1 MAEGFLAGGGLGSAA
16 MAPGPERTDWTVEEE
31 LAALDKGEHPPA
43 ALGVGTLRGR
53 LGAGFGPAGRVA
65 AVAVRAAPTAGLG
78 VGGRPRASR
87 PGCRK
92 LSPDSRVGR
101 ARNCPPGCLDRF
113 LGLDLFQDEDSCSDC
128 SNYKPGSSL
137 QSFVLEGKT
146 LFPEMFQTSHLLF
159 YERFRA
165 YQDYILV
172 LVLTA
177 FNLFVADCKASEVR
191 EFTAEFLEK
200 VLEPSGWRAVWHTN
214 VFEVL
219 VEVTDVDF
227 AALKAVVRLADPYLC
242 ESQVS
247 TFTLECMK
255 ELLELKEHRLPL
267 QELWVVFDDSGVF
280 DQTALAIEHVR
291 FFYQKIWRS
300 WDEEEEDEYDYFVRC
315 VEPRLRLH
323 YDILEDR
330 VPSGLI
336 VDYHNLLSQCEESYR
351 KFLNLRSS
359 LSNCNSDSEQENI
372 SMVEGLKLYSEIEQL
387 KQKLKLIENPLLR
400 YVFGYQKNSNIQAK
414 GIRPSGQKVTHVV
427 SSIMLTGLL
436 QSLLRDRLCQEPYE
450 EEIEIQFHS
459 DPLSAINA
467 CYEGDTVI
475 ICPGHYIVPGTFSI
489 ADSIELE
496 GYGLPDDIV
505 IEKRGKGDTF
515 VDCTGADIKISNI
528 KFVQHDAVEG
538 ILIIHRGKTTLEN
551 CVLQCETT
559 GVTVRTSAEFLMKN
573 SDLYGA
579 KGAGI
584 EIYPGS
590 KCTLSDNGI
599 HHCKEGI
606 LIKFLKHLFSM
617 SQDFLDEHYDIPK
630 ISMVNNVIHN
640 NEGYGVVL
648 VKPTIFSDLQEN
660 AQDGTEENKALKIQT
675 NEEGDGAE
683 RVDLEELIQCAAG
696 KMELYERSDLAEQVE
711 GNYEIVNELV
721 AASTQKGQMK
731 KKRLSELGII
741 QADDNLM
748 SQEMFVSIVG
758 NQFKWNG
765 KGSFGTFLF

>member
-1 MAEGFLAGGGLGSAA
+1 MADGSLTGGGLEAAA
-16 MAPGPERTDWTVEEE
+16 MAPERTGWAVEQE
-31 LAALDKGEHPPA
+31 LASLEKG
-43 ALGVGTLRGR
+43 
-53 LGAGFGPAGRVA
+53 
-65 AVAVRAAPTAGLG
+65 
-78 VGGRPRASR
+78 
-87 PGCRK
+87 
-92 LSPDSRVGR
+92 
-101 ARNCPPGCLDRF
+101 
-113 LGLDLFQDEDSCSDC
+113 LFQDEDSCSDC
-128 SNYKPGSSL
+128 SYRDKPGSSL
-137 QSFVLEGKT
+137 QSFMPEGKT
-146 LFPEMFQTSHLLF
+146 FFPEIFQTNQLLF

-165 YQDYILV
+165 YQDYIL
-172 LVLTA
+172 
-177 FNLFVADCKASEVR
+177 ADCKASEVQ

-214 VFEVL
+214 VFKVL

-227 AALKAVVRLADPYLC
+227 AALKAVVRLAEPYLC
-242 ESQVS
+242 DSQVS
-247 TFTLECMK
+247 TFTMECMK
-255 ELLELKEHRLPL
+255 ELLDLKEHRLPL

-291 FFYQKIWRS
+291 FFYQNIWRS

-315 VEPRLRLH
+315 VEPRLRL
-323 YDILEDR
+323 
-330 VPSGLI
+330 
-336 VDYHNLLSQCEESYR
+336 
-351 KFLNLRSS
+351 
-359 LSNCNSDSEQENI
+359 
-372 SMVEGLKLYSEIEQL
+372 
-387 KQKLKLIENPLLR
+387 

-414 GIRPSGQKVTHVV
+414 GVRSSGQKITHVV
-427 SSIMLTGLL
+427 SSTMMAGLL
-436 QSLLRDRLCQEPYE
+436 RSLLTDRLCQEPGE
-450 EEIEIQFHS
+450 EEREIQFHS

-467 CYEGDTVI
+467 CFEGDTVI
-475 ICPGHYIVPGTFSI
+475 VCPGHYVVHGTFSI

-515 VDCTGADIKISNI
+515 VDCTGADIKISGI

-538 ILIIHRGKTTLEN
+538 ILIVHRGKTTLEN

-590 KCTLSDNGI
+590 QCTLSDNGI

-606 LIKFLKHLFSM
+606 LIK
-617 SQDFLDEHYDIPK
+617 DFLDEHYDIPK
-630 ISMVNNVIHN
+630 ISMVNNIIHN

-660 AQDGTEENKALKIQT
+660 AEDGTEENKALKIQT
-675 NEEGDGAE
+675 SGEPDVAE
-683 RVDLEELIQCAAG
+683 RVDLEELIECATG
-696 KMELYERSDLAEQVE
+696 KMELCARIDPSEQVE
-711 GNYEIVNELV
+711 GNCEIVNELI
-721 AASTQKGQMK
+721 AASTQKGQIK
-731 KKRLSELGII
+731 KKRLSELGIT

-748 SQEMFVSIVG
+748 SQEMFVGIVG

>member
-1 MAEGFLAGGGLGSAA
+1 MAAGLLTGSGPESEA
-16 MAPGPERTDWTVEEE
+16 MASGRTSWAAEEE
-31 LAALDKGEHPPA
+31 PAPQGE
-43 ALGVGTLRGR
+43 G
-53 LGAGFGPAGRVA
+53 
-65 AVAVRAAPTAGLG
+65 
-78 VGGRPRASR
+78 
-87 PGCRK
+87 
-92 LSPDSRVGR
+92 
-101 ARNCPPGCLDRF
+101 
-113 LGLDLFQDEDSCSDC
+113 LFQDEDSCSDC
-128 SNYKPGSSL
+128 SYHDKPGTSL

-146 LFPEMFQTSHLLF
+146 PFPEIFQTSQLLF

-165 YQDYILV
+165 YQDYIL
-172 LVLTA
+172 
-177 FNLFVADCKASEVR
+177 ADCKASEVR

-200 VLEPSGWRAVWHTN
+200 VLEPSGWRAAWHTN
-214 VFEVL
+214 VFKVL

-227 AALKAVVRLADPYLC
+227 SALKVVVRLAEPYLC

-247 TFTLECMK
+247 TFTLECMN
-255 ELLELKEHRLPL
+255 ELLNLKEHRLPL
-267 QELWVVFDDSGVF
+267 QELWVVYDDSGVF

-291 FFYQKIWRS
+291 FFYQNIWRS

-336 VDYHNLLSQCEESYR
+336 IDYRNLLSQCEESYR

-372 SMVEGLKLYSEIEQL
+372 SMVEGLKLYSEMEQL

-414 GIRPSGQKVTHVV
+414 GIRPSGSKVTHVV
-427 SSIMLTGLL
+427 SSTITTGLL
-436 QSLLRDRLCQEPYE
+436 RSLLRDRLCQEPYE
-450 EEIEIQFHS
+450 EETEIQFHR

-475 ICPGHYIVPGTFSI
+475 VCPGHYVVHGTFSI

-496 GYGLPDDIV
+496 GNGLPDDIV

-515 VDCTGADIKISNI
+515 VDCTGADIKISCI

-590 KCTLSDNGI
+590 KCVLTDNGI

-606 LIKFLKHLFSM
+606 LIK
-617 SQDFLDEHYDIPK
+617 DFLDEHYDIPK
-630 ISMVNNVIHN
+630 ISMVNNIVHN

-660 AQDGTEENKALKIQT
+660 AQDGTEESKVFKIQT
-675 NEEGDGAE
+675 SGEGDATE

-696 KMELYERSDLAEQVE
+696 KMELSARSDLSEQVE
-711 GNYEIVNELV
+711 GNCEIINELV

-731 KKRLSELGII
+731 KKRLSELGITE
-741 QADDNLM
+741 ADDNLM
-748 SQEMFVSIVG
+748 SQEMFVGIVG

>member
-1 MAEGFLAGGGLGSAA
+1 MADGMRVSGGLEPQA
-16 MAPGPERTDWTVEEE
+16 MASGHPDWAAEKE
-31 LAALDKGEHPPA
+31 LAPLEEG
-43 ALGVGTLRGR
+43 
-53 LGAGFGPAGRVA
+53 
-65 AVAVRAAPTAGLG
+65 
-78 VGGRPRASR
+78 
-87 PGCRK
+87 
-92 LSPDSRVGR
+92 
-101 ARNCPPGCLDRF
+101 
-113 LGLDLFQDEDSCSDC
+113 LFQVEDSSSDC
-128 SNYKPGSSL
+128 SSHDKPGSSL
-137 QSFVLEGKT
+137 QSFVPEGKSP
-146 LFPEMFQTSHLLF
+146 FPEIFQTNQLLF

-165 YQDYILV
+165 YQDYML
-172 LVLTA
+172 
-177 FNLFVADCKASEVR
+177 ADCKASEVR

-200 VLEPSGWRAVWHTN
+200 VLEPSGWQAIWHTN

-219 VEVTDVDF
+219 VEITDVDF
-227 AALKAVVRLADPYLC
+227 SALKAVVRLAEPYAC
-242 ESQVS
+242 ESEVN

-255 ELLELKEHRLPL
+255 ELLELKEYQLPLQELWVVFDDSGVFDQTALAIEHVSSGEFPWPTSKPRSPHLLVILYYILTIILFFFLVISGIRITDVDFSALKAVVRLAEPYACESEVNTFTLECMKELLELKEYQLPL

-291 FFYQKIWRS
+291 
-300 WDEEEEDEYDYFVRC
+300 
-315 VEPRLRLH
+315 H

-336 VDYHNLLSQCEESYR
+336 VDYRNLLTQCEESYR

-414 GIRPSGQKVTHVV
+414 GVRSNGQKVTHVV
-427 SSIMLTGLL
+427 SSTMVSGLL
-436 QSLLRDRLCQEPYE
+436 RSLLRDRLCEEPFKE
-450 EEIEIQFHS
+450 DTEIQFHR

-467 CYEGDTVI
+467 CYEGDSVI
-475 ICPGHYIVPGTFSI
+475 VCPGHYVVHGTFSI
-489 ADSIELE
+489 ADSIVLE

-515 VDCTGADIKISNI
+515 VDCTGVDIKISSI

-538 ILIIHRGKTTLEN
+538 ILIIHRGKTTVEN

-579 KGAGI
+579 KGAGL

-590 KCTLSDNGI
+590 KCILSDNGI

-606 LIKFLKHLFSM
+606 LIK
-617 SQDFLDEHYDIPK
+617 DFLDEHYDIPK

-648 VKPTIFSDLQEN
+648 VKPTIFSDLKEN
-660 AQDGTEENKALKIQT
+660 DQDKTEENKAVKIQT
-675 NEEGDGAE
+675 SGQADAAG
-683 RVDLEELIQCAAG
+683 RVDLEELIHCATD
-696 KMELYERSDLAEQVE
+696 KMEIYESAADLSEQVE
-711 GNYEIVNELV
+711 GNCEIINELV
-721 AASTQKGQMK
+721 AASTQKGQIR
-731 KKRLSELGII
+731 KKRLSELGIT

-748 SQEMFVSIVG
+748 SQEMFVVIVG

>member
-1 MAEGFLAGGGLGSAA
+1 MRLQGVGALIGPSASAVYPISNLRVVGARGLPLKFEMAGVLPAGGGRQSEA
-16 MAPGPERTDWTVEEE
+16 MASRRGGWVAQEEPAPLE
-31 LAALDKGEHPPA
+31 KG
-43 ALGVGTLRGR
+43 
-53 LGAGFGPAGRVA
+53 
-65 AVAVRAAPTAGLG
+65 
-78 VGGRPRASR
+78 
-87 PGCRK
+87 
-92 LSPDSRVGR
+92 
-101 ARNCPPGCLDRF
+101 
-113 LGLDLFQDEDSCSDC
+113 LFQDEDSCSDC
-128 SNYKPGSSL
+128 SYRAVISS
-137 QSFVLEGKT
+137 QSFVLEGKIP
-146 LFPEMFQTSHLLF
+146 FPEIFQTSQLLF
-159 YERFRA
+159 YERFSA
-165 YQDYILV
+165 YQDYIL
-172 LVLTA
+172 
-177 FNLFVADCKASEVR
+177 ADCKASEVK

-200 VLEPSGWRAVWHTN
+200 VLEPSGWRAVWHTS
-214 VFEVL
+214 VFKVL
-219 VEVTDVDF
+219 VEITDVDF
-227 AALKAVVRLADPYLC
+227 SALKAVVRLAEPHLC

-247 TFTLECMK
+247 TFTLECVK
-255 ELLELKEHRLPL
+255 ELLNLKEHQLPL
-267 QELWVVFDDSGVF
+267 QELWVVYDDSGVF

-291 FFYQKIWRS
+291 FFYQNIWRS

-330 VPSGLI
+330 VPSGLV
-336 VDYHNLLSQCEESYR
+336 VDYRNLLSQCEESYR

-372 SMVEGLKLYSEIEQL
+372 SMVEGLKLYSEMEQL

-414 GIRPSGQKVTHVV
+414 GVRPGGQKVTHVV
-427 SSIMLTGLL
+427 SSAMRTGLL
-436 QSLLRDRLCQEPYE
+436 RALLSDRLCQEPYE
-450 EEIEIQFHS
+450 ETEIQFHR

-475 ICPGHYIVPGTFSI
+475 VCPGQYMVHGTFSI

-515 VDCTGADIKISNI
+515 VDCTGADIKISCI

-538 ILIIHRGKTTLEN
+538 ILIIHSGKTTLEN

-590 KCTLSDNGI
+590 KCILTDNEI

-606 LIKFLKHLFSM
+606 LIK
-617 SQDFLDEHYDIPK
+617 DFLDEHYDIPK
-630 ISMVNNVIHN
+630 ISMVNNIIHN

-660 AQDGTEENKALKIQT
+660 AQDETEGNRALRLQT
-675 NEEGDGAE
+675 SGEADVAG
-683 RVDLEELIQCAAG
+683 RVGLEELVQCAAG
-696 KMELYERSDLAEQVE
+696 QMELHERSDLSETVG
-711 GNYEIVNELV
+711 GNCEIINELV
-721 AASTQKGQMK
+721 AASTQKGHMK
-731 KKRLSELGII
+731 KKRLSELGIT
-741 QADDNLM
+741 QADENLM
-748 SQEMFVSIVG
+748 SQEMFVRIVE
-758 NQFKWNG
+758 NQFRWNG

>member
-1 MAEGFLAGGGLGSAA
+1 MANGLVTGGGLEPEA
-16 MAPGPERTDWTVEEE
+16 MAPAPERTGWTAEEE
-31 LAALDKGEHPPA
+31 TASLEKG
-43 ALGVGTLRGR
+43 
-53 LGAGFGPAGRVA
+53 
-65 AVAVRAAPTAGLG
+65 
-78 VGGRPRASR
+78 
-87 PGCRK
+87 
-92 LSPDSRVGR
+92 
-101 ARNCPPGCLDRF
+101 
-113 LGLDLFQDEDSCSDC
+113 LFQDEDSCSDC
-128 SNYKPGSSL
+128 SDHEKAGTSL
-137 QSFVLEGKT
+137 RSFVLEGKT
-146 LFPEMFQTSHLLF
+146 LFPEIFQTSQLLF

-165 YQDYILV
+165 YQDYIL
-172 LVLTA
+172 
-177 FNLFVADCKASEVR
+177 ADCKASEVR

-227 AALKAVVRLADPYLC
+227 SGLKAVVRLTKPYLC
-242 ESQVS
+242 ESRVS
-247 TFTLECMK
+247 SFTWECMS

-267 QELWVVFDDSGVF
+267 QELWVVFDDSGAF
-280 DQTALAIEHVR
+280 DQTALAMEHVR
-291 FFYQKIWRS
+291 FFYQNIWRS

-336 VDYHNLLSQCEESYR
+336 VDYRNLLSQCEESYR
-351 KFLNLRSS
+351 RFLNLRSS
-359 LSNCNSDSEQENI
+359 LSNCSSDSEQENI
-372 SMVEGLKLYSEIEQL
+372 SMVEGLKLYSEMEQL

-414 GIRPSGQKVTHVV
+414 GIRVSGQKVTHVV
-427 SSIMLTGLL
+427 SSTMMSGLL
-436 QSLLRDRLCQEPYE
+436 QALLKDKLCQEPCK
-450 EEIEIQFHS
+450 EEIEIQFHN

-467 CYEGDTVI
+467 CYEGDSVI
-475 ICPGHYIVPGTFSI
+475 VCPGHYVVHGTFSI

-515 VDCTGADIKISNI
+515 VDCTGADIKISSI
-528 KFVQHDAVEG
+528 KFVQHGAVEG
-538 ILIIHRGKTTLEN
+538 ILSIHSGKTTLEN

-559 GVTVRTSAEFLMKN
+559 GVTVRTSAELLMKN

-606 LIKFLKHLFSM
+606 LIK
-617 SQDFLDEHYDIPK
+617 DFLDEHYDIPR
-630 ISMVNNVIHN
+630 IAMMNNVIHN
-640 NEGYGVVL
+640 NDGYGVVL

-660 AQDGTEENKALKIQT
+660 AQDESEENKALKIQT
-675 NEEGDGAE
+675 SGEVGAAE
-683 RVDLEELIQCAAG
+683 KVDLEELIQCAAG
-696 KMELYERSDLAEQVE
+696 QMELYAGPDLSEQVE
-711 GNYEIVNELV
+711 GNCEIINELV
-721 AASTQKGQMK
+721 AASTKKGQMK
-731 KKRLSELGII
+731 KKRLSELGIT

-758 NQFKWNG
+758 NQFRWNG

>member
-1 MAEGFLAGGGLGSAA
+1 MADGLLAGGGLGSQA
-16 MAPGPERTDWTVEEE
+16 MTPQPERTGWAVEEE
-31 LAALDKGEHPPA
+31 PA
-43 ALGVGTLRGR
+43 PLEKA
-53 LGAGFGPAGRVA
+53 
-65 AVAVRAAPTAGLG
+65 
-78 VGGRPRASR
+78 
-87 PGCRK
+87 
-92 LSPDSRVGR
+92 
-101 ARNCPPGCLDRF
+101 
-113 LGLDLFQDEDSCSDC
+113 LFQDEDSCSDC
-128 SNYKPGSSL
+128 SNHDKPGSSL
-137 QSFVLEGKT
+137 PSFVPEGKT
-146 LFPEMFQTSHLLF
+146 HFPEIFQTSQLLF

-165 YQDYILV
+165 YQDYIL
-172 LVLTA
+172 
-177 FNLFVADCKASEVR
+177 ADCKASEVR

-247 TFTLECMK
+247 SFTLECMN
-255 ELLELKEHRLPL
+255 ELFDLKEHRLPL
-267 QELWVVFDDSGVF
+267 QELWVVFDDSGIF

-291 FFYQKIWRS
+291 FFYQNIWRS

-315 VEPRLRLH
+315 VEPRLRL
-323 YDILEDR
+323 
-330 VPSGLI
+330 
-336 VDYHNLLSQCEESYR
+336 
-351 KFLNLRSS
+351 
-359 LSNCNSDSEQENI
+359 
-372 SMVEGLKLYSEIEQL
+372 
-387 KQKLKLIENPLLR
+387 
-400 YVFGYQKNSNIQAK
+400 YVFGYQKNSDIQAK
-414 GIRPSGQKVTHVV
+414 GIRPNGQKVMHVV
-427 SSIMLTGLL
+427 SSTMVTGLL
-436 QSLLRDRLCQEPYE
+436 RSLLRDRLCQEPCKE
-450 EEIEIQFHS
+450 ETEIQFHS

-475 ICPGHYIVPGTFSI
+475 VCPGHYMVHGTFSI

-515 VDCTGADIKISNI
+515 VDCTGVDIKISGI
-528 KFVQHDAVEG
+528 KFIQHDAVEG

-590 KCTLSDNGI
+590 KCTLIDNEI

-606 LIKFLKHLFSM
+606 LIK
-617 SQDFLDEHYDIPK
+617 DFLDEHYDIPK

-660 AQDGTEENKALKIQT
+660 VQDETEEDRALKT
-675 NEEGDGAE
+675 PTSEEAGTAE
-683 RVDLEELIQCAAG
+683 RVDLEELIQCATG
-696 KMELYERSDLAEQVE
+696 KRELYARSSLSEQVE
-711 GNYEIVNELV
+711 GNCEIVNELV

-731 KKRLSELGII
+731 KKRLSELGIT

>member
-1 MAEGFLAGGGLGSAA
+1 MADGLLGGVGLGSQA
-16 MAPGPERTDWTVEEE
+16 MIPQPECTGWAVEEE
-31 LAALDKGEHPPA
+31 PAPLEKG
-43 ALGVGTLRGR
+43 
-53 LGAGFGPAGRVA
+53 
-65 AVAVRAAPTAGLG
+65 
-78 VGGRPRASR
+78 
-87 PGCRK
+87 
-92 LSPDSRVGR
+92 
-101 ARNCPPGCLDRF
+101 
-113 LGLDLFQDEDSCSDC
+113 LFQDEDSCSDC
-128 SNYKPGSSL
+128 SNHDKPGSSL
-137 QSFVLEGKT
+137 PSFVPSGKT
-146 LFPEMFQTSHLLF
+146 HFPEIFQTSQLLF
-159 YERFRA
+159 YERFKA
-165 YQDYILV
+165 YQDYIL
-172 LVLTA
+172 
-177 FNLFVADCKASEVR
+177 ADCKASEVR

-227 AALKAVVRLADPYLC
+227 AALKAAVRLADPYLC

-247 TFTLECMK
+247 SFTLECMN
-255 ELLELKEHRLPL
+255 ELLNLKEHRLPL

-291 FFYQKIWRS
+291 FFYQNIWRS

-315 VEPRLRLH
+315 VEPRLRL
-323 YDILEDR
+323 
-330 VPSGLI
+330 
-336 VDYHNLLSQCEESYR
+336 
-351 KFLNLRSS
+351 
-359 LSNCNSDSEQENI
+359 
-372 SMVEGLKLYSEIEQL
+372 
-387 KQKLKLIENPLLR
+387 

-414 GIRPSGQKVTHVV
+414 GIRPNGQKVMHVV
-427 SSIMLTGLL
+427 SSTMMTGLL
-436 QSLLRDRLCQEPYE
+436 RSLLRDRLCQEPCKE
-450 EEIEIQFHS
+450 ETEIQFHS

-475 ICPGHYIVPGTFSI
+475 VCPGHYMVHGTFAI

-515 VDCTGADIKISNI
+515 VDCTGVDIKISGI
-528 KFVQHDAVEG
+528 KFIQHDAVEG

-590 KCTLSDNGI
+590 KCTLSDNEI

-606 LIKFLKHLFSM
+606 LIK
-617 SQDFLDEHYDIPK
+617 DFLDEHYDIPK

-660 AQDGTEENKALKIQT
+660 VQDEIEENRALKIPT
-675 NEEGDGAE
+675 SEEAGTAE
-683 RVDLEELIQCAAG
+683 RVDLEELIQCATG
-696 KMELYERSDLAEQVE
+696 KMELYARSSLSEQVE
-711 GNYEIVNELV
+711 GNCEIVNELV

-731 KKRLSELGII
+731 KKRLSELGIT

>member
-1 MAEGFLAGGGLGSAA
+1 MTLE
-16 MAPGPERTDWTVEEE
+16 PERAGWAAEEE
-31 LAALDKGEHPPA
+31 
-43 ALGVGTLRGR
+43 
-53 LGAGFGPAGRVA
+53 
-65 AVAVRAAPTAGLG
+65 
-78 VGGRPRASR
+78 RASLEK
-87 PGCRK
+87 G
-92 LSPDSRVGR
+92 
-101 ARNCPPGCLDRF
+101 
-113 LGLDLFQDEDSCSDC
+113 LFQDEDSCSDY
-128 SNYKPGSSL
+128 SNYDKAGTTSL
-137 QSFVLEGKT
+137 QSFVLEDKT
-146 LFPEMFQTSHLLF
+146 LFPEIFQTSQLLF
-159 YERFRA
+159 YERFKA
-165 YQDYILV
+165 YQDYIL
-172 LVLTA
+172 
-177 FNLFVADCKASEVR
+177 ADCKASEVK

-214 VFEVL
+214 VFKVL

-227 AALKAVVRLADPYLC
+227 SGLKAVVRLPEPYLC
-242 ESQVS
+242 ESRVS
-247 TFTLECMK
+247 TFTVECMT
-255 ELLELKEHRLPL
+255 ELLNLKEHRLPL
-267 QELWVVFDDSGVF
+267 QELWVVFDESGVF

-291 FFYQKIWRS
+291 FFYQHIWRS

-336 VDYHNLLSQCEESYR
+336 VDYRSLLSQCEESYTR
-351 KFLNLRSS
+351 FLNLRSS
-359 LSNCNSDSEQENI
+359 LSNCSSDSEQENI
-372 SMVEGLKLYSEIEQL
+372 SMVEGLKLYSEMEQL

-414 GIRPSGQKVTHVV
+414 GIRMSGQKVTHVV
-427 SSIMLTGLL
+427 SSAMMTSLL
-436 QSLLRDRLCQEPYE
+436 QSLLRDKLCQEPHK
-450 EEIEIQFHS
+450 EEIEIQFHG

-475 ICPGHYIVPGTFSI
+475 VCPGHYVVHGTFSI

-515 VDCTGADIKISNI
+515 VDCTGADIKISGI
-528 KFVQHDAVEG
+528 KFVQHGAIEG
-538 ILIIHRGKTTLEN
+538 ILSIHHGKTTLEN

-559 GVTVRTSAEFLMKN
+559 GVTVRTSAELLMTN

-606 LIKFLKHLFSM
+606 LIK
-617 SQDFLDEHYDIPK
+617 DFLDEHYDVPK
-630 ISMVNNVIHN
+630 ITMVNNVIHN

-648 VKPTIFSDLQEN
+648 VKPTIFSDLQDVQE
-660 AQDGTEENKALKIQT
+660 GSEENKVLKIQT
-675 NEEGDGAE
+675 SEEEVDADAAE
-683 RVDLEELIQCAAG
+683 KVDLEELIHCATG
-696 KMELYERSDLAEQVE
+696 KLELYARPGLSEQVE
-711 GNYEIVNELV
+711 GNCEIVNELV
-721 AASTQKGQMK
+721 AASTKKGQIK
-731 KKRLSELGII
+731 KKRLSELGIM

-748 SQEMFVSIVG
+748 SQEMFISIVG

>member
-1 MAEGFLAGGGLGSAA
+1 MAEESLLLGSGLELEAVVSEF
-16 MAPGPERTDWTVEEE
+16 PVLPVEGE
-31 LAALDKGEHPPA
+31 LAPLEKG
-43 ALGVGTLRGR
+43 
-53 LGAGFGPAGRVA
+53 
-65 AVAVRAAPTAGLG
+65 
-78 VGGRPRASR
+78 
-87 PGCRK
+87 
-92 LSPDSRVGR
+92 
-101 ARNCPPGCLDRF
+101 
-113 LGLDLFQDEDSCSDC
+113 LFQDEDSCSDC
-128 SNYKPGSSL
+128 SYHRKPGSCL
-137 QSFVLEGKT
+137 QSVVLEGKT
-146 LFPEMFQTSHLLF
+146 PFPEIFQTSQLLF

-165 YQDYILV
+165 YQDYIL
-172 LVLTA
+172 
-177 FNLFVADCKASEVR
+177 ADCKASEVR

-200 VLEPSGWRAVWHTN
+200 VIETSGWQAVWHTN

-227 AALKAVVRLADPYLC
+227 SALKAVVRLAEPC
-242 ESQVS
+242 VCKSEVT
-247 TFTLECMK
+247 TFTVECVK
-255 ELLELKEHRLPL
+255 ELLDLKECRLPL

-291 FFYQKIWRS
+291 FFYQNIWRS

-336 VDYHNLLSQCEESYR
+336 VDYHNLLTQCEESYR

-359 LSNCNSDSEQENI
+359 LSSCNSDSEQENI

-414 GIRPSGQKVTHVV
+414 GLRPNGRKVTHVV
-427 SSIMLTGLL
+427 SSIMMSGLL
-436 QSLLRDRLCQEPYE
+436 RSLLQDRLCEDPSK

-467 CYEGDTVI
+467 CYEGDSVI
-475 ICPGHYIVPGTFSI
+475 VCPGHYVVHGTFSI

-496 GYGLPDDIV
+496 GYGVPDDIV
-505 IEKRGKGDTF
+505 IEKMGKGDTF
-515 VDCTGADIKISNI
+515 VDCTGADIKISSI

-538 ILIIHRGKTTLEN
+538 ILIIHHGKTTLEN

-579 KGAGI
+579 KGAGL

-590 KCTLSDNGI
+590 KCILSDNGI

-606 LIKFLKHLFSM
+606 LIK
-617 SQDFLDEHYDIPK
+617 DFLDEHYDIPK
-630 ISMVNNVIHN
+630 ISMINNIIHN

-660 AQDGTEENKALKIQT
+660 DQDGTEENKALKSPT
-675 NEEGDGAE
+675 SDKVDGTE

-696 KMELYERSDLAEQVE
+696 KEEPSAKVDLSEHVE
-711 GNYEIVNELV
+711 GNYEIMNELV

-731 KKRLSELGII
+731 KKRLSELGIT
-741 QADDNLM
+741 QADDDLM
-748 SQEMFVSIVG
+748 SQDIFVAISG

>member
-1 MAEGFLAGGGLGSAA
+1 MANGLVMGGGLASEA
-16 MAPGPERTDWTVEEE
+16 MAPEPECTGWTAEEE
-31 LAALDKGEHPPA
+31 PASLEKG
-43 ALGVGTLRGR
+43 
-53 LGAGFGPAGRVA
+53 
-65 AVAVRAAPTAGLG
+65 
-78 VGGRPRASR
+78 
-87 PGCRK
+87 
-92 LSPDSRVGR
+92 
-101 ARNCPPGCLDRF
+101 
-113 LGLDLFQDEDSCSDC
+113 LFQEEDSCSDC
-128 SNYKPGSSL
+128 SNHDKAGTSL
-137 QSFVLEGKT
+137 QSFVLESKT
-146 LFPEMFQTSHLLF
+146 LFPEIFQTSQLLF

-165 YQDYILV
+165 YQDYIL
-172 LVLTA
+172 
-177 FNLFVADCKASEVR
+177 ADCKASEVR

-200 VLEPSGWRAVWHTN
+200 VVEPSGWRAVWHTN

-227 AALKAVVRLADPYLC
+227 SGLKAVVRLAEPYLC
-242 ESQVS
+242 ESRVS
-247 TFTLECMK
+247 TFTLECMN
-255 ELLELKEHRLPL
+255 ELLDLKEHRLPL
-267 QELWVVFDDSGVF
+267 QELWVVFDDSGEF

-291 FFYQKIWRS
+291 FFYQNIWRS

-336 VDYHNLLSQCEESYR
+336 VDYRNLLSQCEESYR
-351 KFLNLRSS
+351 RFLNLRSS

-372 SMVEGLKLYSEIEQL
+372 SMVEGLKLYSEMEQL

-414 GIRPSGQKVTHVV
+414 GVRVSGQKVTHVV
-427 SSIMLTGLL
+427 SSTMVTGLL
-436 QSLLRDRLCQEPYE
+436 QSLLRDKLCQQPCE
-450 EEIEIQFHS
+450 EETEIQFHG

-475 ICPGHYIVPGTFSI
+475 VCPGHYVVHGTFSI

-515 VDCTGADIKISNI
+515 VDCTGVDIKISSI
-528 KFVQHDAVEG
+528 KFVQHGAVEG
-538 ILIIHRGKTTLEN
+538 ILSIHRGKTTLEN

-559 GVTVRTSAEFLMKN
+559 GVTVRTSAELLMRN

-606 LIKFLKHLFSM
+606 LIK
-617 SQDFLDEHYDIPK
+617 DFLDEHYDIPK
-630 ISMVNNVIHN
+630 IIMVNNVIHN

-660 AQDGTEENKALKIQT
+660 VQDETEENKALKIQT
-675 NEEGDGAE
+675 SGEIDAAE
-683 RVDLEELIQCAAG
+683 KVDLEELIHCATG
-696 KMELYERSDLAEQVE
+696 KMELYANSDISEQIE
-711 GNYEIVNELV
+711 GNCEIVNELV
-721 AASTQKGQMK
+721 AASTKKGQMK
-731 KKRLSELGII
+731 KKRLSELGIM

-748 SQEMFVSIVG
+748 SQEMFISIVE
-758 NQFKWNG
+758 NQFRWNG

>member
-1 MAEGFLAGGGLGSAA
+1 MADGPRA
-16 MAPGPERTDWTVEEE
+16 MAAQPGRRGRADAEE
-31 LAALDKGEHPPA
+31 PA
-43 ALGVGTLRGR
+43 AAERG
-53 LGAGFGPAGRVA
+53 
-65 AVAVRAAPTAGLG
+65 
-78 VGGRPRASR
+78 
-87 PGCRK
+87 
-92 LSPDSRVGR
+92 
-101 ARNCPPGCLDRF
+101 
-113 LGLDLFQDEDSCSDC
+113 LFQDEDSCSDC
-128 SNYKPGSSL
+128 SNHDKPGSNL
-137 QSFVLEGKT
+137 QSFVPEGKT
-146 LFPEMFQTSHLLF
+146 HFPEIFQTSQLLF

-165 YQDYILV
+165 YQDYIL
-172 LVLTA
+172 
-177 FNLFVADCKASEVR
+177 ADCKASEVR

-247 TFTLECMK
+247 SFTLECMN
-255 ELLELKEHRLPL
+255 ELLDLKEHRLPL

-280 DQTALAIEHVR
+280 DQTALAVEHVR
-291 FFYQKIWRS
+291 
-300 WDEEEEDEYDYFVRC
+300 
-315 VEPRLRLH
+315 H

-414 GIRPSGQKVTHVV
+414 GIRPNGQKVMHVV
-427 SSIMLTGLL
+427 SSTMMTGLL
-436 QSLLRDRLCQEPYE
+436 RSLLRDRLSQELCKE
-450 EEIEIQFHS
+450 ETEIQFHS

-475 ICPGHYIVPGTFSI
+475 VCPGHYMVHGTFAI
-489 ADSIELE
+489 ADSIDLE

-515 VDCTGADIKISNI
+515 VDCTGVDIKISGI
-528 KFVQHDAVEG
+528 KFIQHDAVEG

-606 LIKFLKHLFSM
+606 LIK
-617 SQDFLDEHYDIPK
+617 DFLDEHYDIPK

-660 AQDGTEENKALKIQT
+660 VQDETEENRALKVPT
-675 NEEGDGAE
+675 SEEADTAE
-683 RVDLEELIQCAAG
+683 RIDLEELIQCATG
-696 KMELYERSDLAEQVE
+696 KMELYARSSLSEQVE
-711 GNYEIVNELV
+711 GNCEIVNELV
-721 AASTQKGQMK
+721 AVSTQKGQMK
-731 KKRLSELGII
+731 KKRLSELGIT
-741 QADDNLM
+741 QADDKLM

>member
-1 MAEGFLAGGGLGSAA
+1 MADGLLAGVGLRSQA
-16 MAPGPERTDWTVEEE
+16 MIPQPERTGWAVEEE
-31 LAALDKGEHPPA
+31 PAPLEKG
-43 ALGVGTLRGR
+43 
-53 LGAGFGPAGRVA
+53 
-65 AVAVRAAPTAGLG
+65 
-78 VGGRPRASR
+78 
-87 PGCRK
+87 
-92 LSPDSRVGR
+92 
-101 ARNCPPGCLDRF
+101 
-113 LGLDLFQDEDSCSDC
+113 LFQDEDSCSDC
-128 SNYKPGSSL
+128 SNHDKPGSSL
-137 QSFVLEGKT
+137 PSFVPSGKT
-146 LFPEMFQTSHLLF
+146 HFPEIFQTSQLLF
-159 YERFRA
+159 YERFKA
-165 YQDYILV
+165 YQDYIL
-172 LVLTA
+172 
-177 FNLFVADCKASEVR
+177 ADCKASEVR

-227 AALKAVVRLADPYLC
+227 AALKAAVRLADPYLC

-247 TFTLECMK
+247 SFTLECMN
-255 ELLELKEHRLPL
+255 ELLNLKEHRLPL

-291 FFYQKIWRS
+291 FFYQNIWRS

-315 VEPRLRLH
+315 VEPRLRL
-323 YDILEDR
+323 
-330 VPSGLI
+330 
-336 VDYHNLLSQCEESYR
+336 
-351 KFLNLRSS
+351 
-359 LSNCNSDSEQENI
+359 
-372 SMVEGLKLYSEIEQL
+372 
-387 KQKLKLIENPLLR
+387 

-414 GIRPSGQKVTHVV
+414 GIRPNGQKVMHVV
-427 SSIMLTGLL
+427 SSTMMTGLL
-436 QSLLRDRLCQEPYE
+436 RSLLRDRLCQEPCKE
-450 EEIEIQFHS
+450 ETEIQFHS

-475 ICPGHYIVPGTFSI
+475 VCPGHYMVHGTFAI

-515 VDCTGADIKISNI
+515 VDCTGVDIKISGI
-528 KFVQHDAVEG
+528 KFIQHDAVEG

-590 KCTLSDNGI
+590 KCTLSDNEI

-606 LIKFLKHLFSM
+606 LIK
-617 SQDFLDEHYDIPK
+617 DFLDEHYDIPK

-660 AQDGTEENKALKIQT
+660 VQDEIEENRALKIPT
-675 NEEGDGAE
+675 SEEAGTAE
-683 RVDLEELIQCAAG
+683 RVDLEELIQCATG
-696 KMELYERSDLAEQVE
+696 KMELYARSSLSEQVE
-711 GNYEIVNELV
+711 GNCEIVNELV

>member
-1 MAEGFLAGGGLGSAA
+1 MADGLLAGGGLGSEA
-16 MAPGPERTDWTVEEE
+16 MAPEPELPGWAAEEE
-31 LAALDKGEHPPA
+31 LERLEKG
-43 ALGVGTLRGR
+43 
-53 LGAGFGPAGRVA
+53 
-65 AVAVRAAPTAGLG
+65 
-78 VGGRPRASR
+78 
-87 PGCRK
+87 
-92 LSPDSRVGR
+92 
-101 ARNCPPGCLDRF
+101 
-113 LGLDLFQDEDSCSDC
+113 LFENEDSCSDC
-128 SNYKPGSSL
+128 SDHAKPGSSL
-137 QSFVLEGKT
+137 QSFVPEGKT
-146 LFPEMFQTSHLLF
+146 HFPEMFQTSQLLF

-165 YQDYILV
+165 YQDYIL
-172 LVLTA
+172 
-177 FNLFVADCKASEVR
+177 ADCKASEVK

-227 AALKAVVRLADPYLC
+227 TALKAVVRLADPYLC

-247 TFTLECMK
+247 AFTLECMK
-255 ELLELKEHRLPL
+255 ELLDLKEYRLPL
-267 QELWVVFDDSGVF
+267 QELWVVFDDSGLF

-291 FFYQKIWRS
+291 FFYQHIWRS

-315 VEPRLRLH
+315 VEPRLRL
-323 YDILEDR
+323 
-330 VPSGLI
+330 
-336 VDYHNLLSQCEESYR
+336 
-351 KFLNLRSS
+351 
-359 LSNCNSDSEQENI
+359 
-372 SMVEGLKLYSEIEQL
+372 
-387 KQKLKLIENPLLR
+387 

-414 GIRPSGQKVTHVV
+414 GIRPNGQKVTHVV
-427 SSIMLTGLL
+427 SSTMTTGLL
-436 QSLLRDRLCQEPYE
+436 QSLLRDRLCPEPCKE
-450 EEIEIQFHS
+450 ETEIQFHS

-475 ICPGHYIVPGTFSI
+475 VCPGHYVVHGAFSI

-515 VDCTGADIKISNI
+515 VDCTGADIKISSI

-579 KGAGI
+579 KGAGV

-606 LIKFLKHLFSM
+606 LIK
-617 SQDFLDEHYDIPK
+617 DFLDEHYDIPK

-648 VKPTIFSDLQEN
+648 VKPTIFSDLQED
-660 AQDGTEENKALKIQT
+660 AQDETEENKALKVQT
-675 NEEGDGAE
+675 SGEADEAG
-683 RVDLEELIQCAAG
+683 RVDLEELIQCATG
-696 KMELYERSDLAEQVE
+696 KMELYARAELSEQIE
-711 GNYEIVNELV
+711 GNCEIVNELV

-731 KKRLSELGII
+731 KKRLSELGIT

>member
-1 MAEGFLAGGGLGSAA
+1 MS
-16 MAPGPERTDWTVEEE
+16 
-31 LAALDKGEHPPA
+31 
-43 ALGVGTLRGR
+43 
-53 LGAGFGPAGRVA
+53 
-65 AVAVRAAPTAGLG
+65 
-78 VGGRPRASR
+78 
-87 PGCRK
+87 
-92 LSPDSRVGR
+92 SRVHFKG
-101 ARNCPPGCLDRF
+101 
-113 LGLDLFQDEDSCSDC
+113 
-128 SNYKPGSSL
+128 YK
-137 QSFVLEGKT
+137 
-146 LFPEMFQTSHLLF
+146 
-159 YERFRA
+159 
-165 YQDYILV
+165 
-172 LVLTA
+172 
-177 FNLFVADCKASEVR
+177 
-191 EFTAEFLEK
+191 EK
-200 VLEPSGWRAVWHTN
+200 VTN
-214 VFEVL
+214 V
-219 VEVTDVDF
+219 DF
-227 AALKAVVRLADPYLC
+227 SALKAVVKLAEPYTC
-242 ESQVS
+242 ESEVN

-255 ELLELKEHRLPL
+255 ELLELKEFQLPL
-267 QELWVVFDDSGVF
+267 QELWVVFDDSGEF

-291 FFYQKIWRS
+291 FFYQYIWRS
-300 WDEEEEDEYDYFVRC
+300 WDEEEDDEYDYFVRC

-336 VDYHNLLSQCEESYR
+336 VDYRNLLTQCEESYR

-372 SMVEGLKLYSEIEQL
+372 SMVEGLKLYSEIEQF

-414 GIRPSGQKVTHVV
+414 GVRPSGQKVTHVV
-427 SSIMLTGLL
+427 SSTMMSGLL
-436 QSLLRDRLCQEPYE
+436 WSLLRDRLCGEPFKE
-450 EEIEIQFHS
+450 DTEIQFHS

-475 ICPGHYIVPGTFSI
+475 VCPGHYVVHGTFSI
-489 ADSIELE
+489 ADSIKLE

-515 VDCTGADIKISNI
+515 VDCTGVDIKISSI

-538 ILIIHRGKTTLEN
+538 ILIIHRGKTTVEN

-579 KGAGI
+579 KGAGL

-590 KCTLSDNGI
+590 KCILSDNGI

-606 LIKFLKHLFSM
+606 LIK
-617 SQDFLDEHYDIPK
+617 DFLDEHYDIPE

-648 VKPTIFSDLQEN
+648 VKPTIFSELKEN
-660 AQDGTEENKALKIQT
+660 DQDDTEGNEAIKIQT
-675 NEEGDGAE
+675 SREAGTAG
-683 RVDLEELIQCAAG
+683 RVDLEELIHCATDKKEIYGIAA
-696 KMELYERSDLAEQVE
+696 DLSKQVE
-711 GNYEIVNELV
+711 GNCEIINELV

-731 KKRLSELGII
+731 KKRLSELGIT

-748 SQEMFVSIVG
+748 SQEMFVAIVG

>member
-1 MAEGFLAGGGLGSAA
+1 MADGSLTGSGLEAAA
-16 MAPGPERTDWTVEEE
+16 MAPERTGWAVEQEPASLE
-31 LAALDKGEHPPA
+31 KG
-43 ALGVGTLRGR
+43 
-53 LGAGFGPAGRVA
+53 
-65 AVAVRAAPTAGLG
+65 
-78 VGGRPRASR
+78 
-87 PGCRK
+87 
-92 LSPDSRVGR
+92 
-101 ARNCPPGCLDRF
+101 
-113 LGLDLFQDEDSCSDC
+113 LFQDEDSCSDC
-128 SNYKPGSSL
+128 SYRDKPGSSL
-137 QSFVLEGKT
+137 QSFMPEGKT
-146 LFPEMFQTSHLLF
+146 FFPEIFQTNQLLF

-165 YQDYILV
+165 YQDYIL
-172 LVLTA
+172 
-177 FNLFVADCKASEVR
+177 ADCKASEVQ

-214 VFEVL
+214 VFKVL

-227 AALKAVVRLADPYLC
+227 AALKAVVRLAEPYLC
-242 ESQVS
+242 DSQVS
-247 TFTLECMK
+247 TFTMECMK
-255 ELLELKEHRLPL
+255 ELLDLKEHRLPL
-267 QELWVVFDDSGVF
+267 QELWVVFNDSGVF

-291 FFYQKIWRS
+291 FFYQNIWRS

-315 VEPRLRLH
+315 VEPRLRL
-323 YDILEDR
+323 
-330 VPSGLI
+330 
-336 VDYHNLLSQCEESYR
+336 
-351 KFLNLRSS
+351 
-359 LSNCNSDSEQENI
+359 
-372 SMVEGLKLYSEIEQL
+372 
-387 KQKLKLIENPLLR
+387 

-414 GIRPSGQKVTHVV
+414 GVRPSGQKITHVV
-427 SSIMLTGLL
+427 SSTMMAGLL
-436 QSLLRDRLCQEPYE
+436 RSLLTDRLCPEPGE
-450 EEIEIQFHS
+450 EEREIQFHS

-467 CYEGDTVI
+467 CFEGDTVI
-475 ICPGHYIVPGTFSI
+475 VCPGHYVVHGTFSI

-515 VDCTGADIKISNI
+515 VDCTGADIKISGI

-538 ILIIHRGKTTLEN
+538 ILIVHRGKTTLEN

-590 KCTLSDNGI
+590 RCTLSDNGI

-606 LIKFLKHLFSM
+606 LIK
-617 SQDFLDEHYDIPK
+617 DFLDEHYDIPK
-630 ISMVNNVIHN
+630 ISMVNNIIHN

-660 AQDGTEENKALKIQT
+660 AEDGTEENKVLKIQT
-675 NEEGDGAE
+675 SGEPDVAE
-683 RVDLEELIQCAAG
+683 RVDLEELIQCATG
-696 KMELYERSDLAEQVE
+696 KMELYARTDPSEQVE
-711 GNYEIVNELV
+711 GNCEIVNELI
-721 AASTQKGQMK
+721 AASTQKGQIK
-731 KKRLSELGII
+731 KKRLSELGIT

-748 SQEMFVSIVG
+748 SQEMFVGIVG

>member
-1 MAEGFLAGGGLGSAA
+1 
-16 MAPGPERTDWTVEEE
+16 
-31 LAALDKGEHPPA
+31 
-43 ALGVGTLRGR
+43 
-53 LGAGFGPAGRVA
+53 
-65 AVAVRAAPTAGLG
+65 
-78 VGGRPRASR
+78 
-87 PGCRK
+87 
-92 LSPDSRVGR
+92 
-101 ARNCPPGCLDRF
+101 
-113 LGLDLFQDEDSCSDC
+113 
-128 SNYKPGSSL
+128 
-137 QSFVLEGKT
+137 
-146 LFPEMFQTSHLLF
+146 MFQTSHLLF

-165 YQDYILV
+165 YQDYIL
-172 LVLTA
+172 
-177 FNLFVADCKASEVR
+177 ADCKASEVR

-227 AALKAVVRLADPYLC
+227 AALKAVVRLVDPYLC

-247 TFTLECMK
+247 TFTVECMR
-255 ELLELKEHRLPL
+255 ELLDLKGQRLPL
-267 QELWVVFDDSGVF
+267 QELWVVFDGSGAF

-291 FFYQKIWRS
+291 FFYQNIWRS

-330 VPSGLI
+330 VPSGL
-336 VDYHNLLSQCEESYR
+336 VADYRSLLLQCEDIYR
-351 KFLNLRSS
+351 SFLNLRSS
-359 LSNCNSDSEQENI
+359 LSACDSDSEQENI
-372 SMVEGLKLYSEIEQL
+372 SMVEGLKLYSEMEQL

-414 GIRPSGQKVTHVV
+414 GVRPNGQKVTHVV
-427 SSIMLTGLL
+427 SPTMMTGLL
-436 QSLLRDRLCQEPYE
+436 QALLRDRLCQEPCHE
-450 EEIEIQFHS
+450 DIEVQFHS
-459 DPLSAINA
+459 DPLSAINS

-475 ICPGHYIVPGTFSI
+475 VCPGHYVVHGTFSI

-515 VDCTGADIKISNI
+515 VDCTGADVKISSI

-538 ILIIHRGKTTLEN
+538 ILIIHRGRTTVEN

-559 GVTVRTSAEFLMKN
+559 GVTVRTSAEFVMKT

-579 KGAGI
+579 KGAGV

-590 KCTLSDNGI
+590 TCTLSDNGI

-606 LIKFLKHLFSM
+606 LIK
-617 SQDFLDEHYDIPK
+617 DFLDEHYDVPK
-630 ISMVNNVIHN
+630 ISMVHNVIHN

-660 AQDGTEENKALKIQT
+660 ARDGAEENKAVETQMSG
-675 NEEGDGAE
+675 EADAAG
-683 RVDLEELIQCAAG
+683 RVELEELIERTAG
-696 KMELYERSDLAEQVE
+696 KAGLCVRPGLSEQVE
-711 GNYEIVNELV
+711 GNCEIVSELV

-731 KKRLSELGII
+731 KKRLSELGIT